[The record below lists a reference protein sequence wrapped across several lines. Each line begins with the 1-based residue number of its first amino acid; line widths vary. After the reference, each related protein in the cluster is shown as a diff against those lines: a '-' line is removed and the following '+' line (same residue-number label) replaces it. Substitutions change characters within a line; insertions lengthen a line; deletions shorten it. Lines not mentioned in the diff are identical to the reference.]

1 MLCLK
6 KIGYVA
12 HVRQE
17 RNMGFHINQRMWS
30 QLRGRLADRST
41 EMSGAVQPL
50 PQGGSTGLG
59 QLDQTARQSAIQ
71 SASQSVIPA
80 RGGSTGLG
88 RIFWPNG

>member
-1 MLCLK
+1 
-6 KIGYVA
+6 
-12 HVRQE
+12 
-17 RNMGFHINQRMWS
+17 
-30 QLRGRLADRST
+30 
-41 EMSGAVQPL
+41 MSGAVQPL